1 MCDPLNEAKF
11 YLRVAEESGM
21 QIRYAIDM
29 PGR

>member
-1 MCDPLNEAKF
+1 MRNPVNEAKF

-21 QIRYAIDM
+21 QIRYVIDM